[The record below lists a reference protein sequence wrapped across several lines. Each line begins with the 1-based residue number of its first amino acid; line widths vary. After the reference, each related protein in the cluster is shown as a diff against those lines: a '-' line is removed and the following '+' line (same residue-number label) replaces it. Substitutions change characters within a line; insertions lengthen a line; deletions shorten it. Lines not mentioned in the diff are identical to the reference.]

1 MEKKSRYQDDTF
13 AEYDSV
19 EPPEAMLSES
29 TMDDIAEALS
39 AEAVIDMHDS
49 DWMLQD
55 PSFLDEMSV
64 SF

>member
-1 MEKKSRYQDDTF
+1 MEKKTRYQDDSF

-29 TMDDIAEALS
+29 MMADIAEALS
-39 AEAVIDMHDS
+39 AEAIIDMNDS
-49 DWMLQD
+49 DWILQD